1 MVSGE
6 GTKFLYE
13 GQQIIAEYNGAGALQ
28 RRYIPGPGLDN
39 PYVWFE
45 GTGTASSTARRLL
58 GNAFGSIIAVGSTGA
73 ANTTLGINSYDEFG
87 VGPTTNLG
95 RFQYKGMA
103 LIPELGLYHA
113 RARTYSQYLG
123 RFMQPDP
130 SGYSDGMNL
139 YAFVHNGPV
148 GSADPLGLTSECKKG
163 KGEDLACEV
172 EAPRPPPDDPSPA
185 SPPSD
190 FPTTDPPAPG
200 TDEGGGGCGRQPQGP
215 KQVDCDTV
223 LPNGQTVGDVVRAQQ
238 AQLQRVLDS
247 ALQSE
252 GGPLSAELGTF
263 LAISFPNGPI
273 DFKNRFRGQA
283 NASVLGSAG
292 NFAYYAVG
300 SGYIPS
306 SLLDFG
312 AGTYAVAAAVFGR
325 KPFSSLTGPMFA
337 DASAAAVRNAA
348 LASNG
353 CHKP

>member
-1 MVSGE
+1 MRG
-6 GTKFLYE
+6 
-13 GQQIIAEYNGAGALQ
+13 
-28 RRYIPGPGLDN
+28 
-39 PYVWFE
+39 
-45 GTGTASSTARRLL
+45 
-58 GNAFGSIIAVGSTGA
+58 
-73 ANTTLGINSYDEFG
+73 
-87 VGPTTNLG
+87 
-95 RFQYKGMA
+95 
-103 LIPELGLYHA
+103 
-113 RARTYSQYLG
+113 
-123 RFMQPDP
+123 
-130 SGYSDGMNL
+130 
-139 YAFVHNGPV
+139 
-148 GSADPLGLTSECKKG
+148 
-163 KGEDLACEV
+163 
-172 EAPRPPPDDPSPA
+172 
-185 SPPSD
+185 
-190 FPTTDPPAPG
+190 
-200 TDEGGGGCGRQPQGP
+200 
-215 KQVDCDTV
+215 
-223 LPNGQTVGDVVRAQQ
+223 TVGDIVRAQQ

-252 GGPLSAELGTF
+252 GGPLPAELGTF

-337 DASAAAVRNAA
+337 DASAAAVRSAA